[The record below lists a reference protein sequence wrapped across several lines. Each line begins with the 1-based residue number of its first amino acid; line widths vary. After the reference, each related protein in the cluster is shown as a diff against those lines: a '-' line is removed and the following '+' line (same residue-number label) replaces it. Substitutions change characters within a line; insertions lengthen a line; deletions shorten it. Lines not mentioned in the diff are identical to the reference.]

1 MPRRTK
7 PVEKTAGRQ
16 GGREESAGSSVLF
29 LAKTVQREELRHIIE
44 AVLFPK
50 PVYAKLRA
58 RRRHS
63 VQSSLRIVS
72 SFHTPLVLACLRR
85 TDGVRHAASLAS
97 GREDEDGTI
106 GGFQRRRDRD
116 HHHDH
121 GAGNESASR
130 RQPERLVAR
139 TTGLPQ
145 LCPEFRLC
153 RHLLEQSPSPAACHY
168 DGNGR
173 DPLGEPAPVV
183 LAVVVSVCYRLDGGE
198 SFQRT
203 THRTLRPCAADGRHR
218 VLPAPAGDHPL
229 AGIGLDFE
237 KGGWP
242 GLEGQALACAV
253 YGCDC
258 CYRACAMDLRGD
270 FRGRCADLVHS
281 RPANRTGSDT
291 EGRLRSTRIRGG
303 WLKITG
309 PKLFG
314 LNFS

>member
-72 SFHTPLVLACLRR
+72 SFHTPLMLACLRR
-85 TDGVRHAASLAS
+85 TDGVQRAASLTS

-130 RQPERLVAR
+130 RQPERLVAS
-139 TTGLPQ
+139 TADLPQ
-145 LCPEFRLC
+145 LRPEFCLC
-153 RHLLEQSPSPAACHY
+153 RHLLEQPPSPAACHH

-173 DPLGEPAPVV
+173 GPLGEPAPVI
-183 LAVVVSVCYRLDGGE
+183 LAVLVSICYRLDGGE
-198 SFQRT
+198 SFRRT
-203 THRTLRPCAADGRHR
+203 THGTLWRRAADGCHL
-218 VLPAPAGDHPL
+218 VLRAPAVDHPL
-229 AGIGLDFE
+229 TGTRLDSQ

-242 GLEGQALACAV
+242 GLEGQALARAV
-253 YGCDC
+253 CGCDC
-258 CYRACAMDLRGD
+258 CHLAFTVDLRGD
-270 FRGRCADLVHS
+270 FRRCCADLAH
-281 RPANRTGSDT
+281 
-291 EGRLRSTRIRGG
+291 
-303 WLKITG
+303 
-309 PKLFG
+309 
-314 LNFS
+314 